1 MLSSLPKVTDGIPFI
16 KTETPTPVISAE
28 GSQTSTTLDGNA
40 LTSQQHYGS
49 HIGPTTELEPLL
61 LDLSMSSGN
70 STSDGSYQ
78 RADSKTA
85 FLKDPNF
92 TPSISTLR
100 LNAPPTL
107 ERILGPYRSVL
118 LQSYVTT
125 VQPGFPILDLEA
137 IQDLDTNPATSDP
150 ALLAAIS
157 ILTIPWLNPESSK
170 KRPLP
175 IPEIYPVEELAF
187 DLFRE
192 SLQTPTLS
200 TIQVG
205 LLLMQRPNIDSR
217 TLNTQLVTI
226 AHELGLHLDCTNWAS
241 PPSDKGLRRRLAW
254 ALYIQDKWCSL
265 IHGRPSMITK
275 SNWAVPD
282 LVDEDFDAA
291 VSEPKSATSTQPGG
305 SVSDEESQRGR
316 ELFKQMV
323 KLTEILS
330 MVLDTFFT
338 LQAMR
343 EIDEAAHGGT
353 KLILEKAKPVQI
365 KLKEWFAKLPANL
378 KMDSTTS
385 GKPSS
390 TGKATSFLFVKF
402 YSTRLI
408 YHISVRQALQTLCL
422 DQPSIY

>member
-1 MLSSLPKVTDGIPFI
+1 MLSSITKATGGTPLI
-16 KTETPTPVISAE
+16 KTETTTPTNSAD
-28 GSQTSTTLDGNA
+28 GVHTPINLDGYA
-40 LTSQQHYGS
+40 FSSQQHYGS

-61 LDLSMSSGN
+61 LDLSMASS
-70 STSDGSYQ
+70 STVPDGSYK
-78 RADSKTA
+78 RADSRTA
-85 FLKDPNF
+85 FLRDPNF

-100 LNAPPTL
+100 LNAPQNL
-107 ERILGPYRSVL
+107 ERVLGPYRSIL
-118 LQSYVTT
+118 LQSYMATIH
-125 VQPGFPILDLEA
+125 PSFPILDIETLQE
-137 IQDLDTNPATSDP
+137 LDTISATSDP

-157 ILTIPWLNPESSK
+157 ILTIPWLNPEASK
-170 KRPLP
+170 KRPVPL
-175 IPEIYPVEELAF
+175 PEISSVEELAF

-192 SLQTPTLS
+192 SLQAPTLS
-200 TIQVG
+200 TIQAG

-217 TLNTQLVTI
+217 TLNTQLVTV
-226 AHELGLHLDCTNWAS
+226 AHELGLHLDCTNWQS
-241 PPSDKGLRRRLAW
+241 PPSVKGLRRRLAW
-254 ALYIQDKWCSL
+254 ALYMQDKWCSL

-291 VSEPKSATSTQPGG
+291 APEPKSATSAQPSG
-305 SVSDEESQRGR
+305 SVSEEETQRGR

-343 EIDEAAHGGT
+343 EIDEAAQGGT

-365 KLKEWFAKLPANL
+365 RLKEWFAKLPAIL
-378 KMDSTTS
+378 KMDSATS

-390 TGKATSFLFVKF
+390 TGKPFHFS
-402 YSTRLI
+402 
-408 YHISVRQALQTLCL
+408 
-422 DQPSIY
+422 